1 MIRFLPEFICR
12 QYKEKKHR
20 GKFRAVSLFIDMT
33 GFTSISD
40 RLSKYGKE
48 GEEALS
54 EIINIVFEPA
64 IDSIYIHNG
73 FITGFA
79 GDAFTAVFPEDD
91 PINAIIASYEISQ
104 TFSGLALDTIHEN
117 FSVGAKIGL
126 STGNVEWGII
136 ENPLQNTY
144 YFKGDAINGAVHAQ
158 RHSKMNR
165 VIIDTRLRK
174 RLKTGIKLK
183 EVSKGYYQVKEVD
196 LSRSKIG
203 TLNAF
208 SPDRELLKRFVPE
221 EIMDMKGMG
230 EFREVVPVFV
240 NFRPEKNPEDFINAI
255 IEKTFQYGGYFNKV
269 DFGDKGGIILVLFG
283 APRARENQTKRA
295 VEFSMDVLN
304 TAKHTN
310 ARIGISV
317 GTVYAGILGSNIRGE
332 YSVLGKMVNLSARL
346 ATYGEWGKIL
356 VESHVFNQLKNIML
370 IEEKK
375 AIKLKGF
382 RKKTEVYVPLK
393 IITARSPVGKYTFV
407 GREDDLLKLKE
418 FIEPIFKGKFS
429 GVIYVDGEAG
439 IGKSVLIEELHQSLC
454 KRINYFYM
462 PADDVKQTGFFPVV
476 QFLKNYFKQD
486 DEMGMEE
493 NKKRFDEVYSH
504 LSDLAEDPEIKK
516 TLNIGKPLI
525 AELLGIEYPRTSRL
539 TPKAK
544 YNNTLFTLK
553 NIVKLESRVK
563 PTLVVFEDLQW
574 IDDSTKDFIRLL
586 VRNVEGFPF
595 GVIITGR
602 PDSKGTPLR
611 ISGLDVPQKHIN
623 LAGLNLVAS
632 TRIVHNIVGTE
643 PSTELAKVIFEK
655 SEGNPFYVEM
665 ITKYLKENGYIVKKR
680 GKATLRSKT
689 FDIPGTINSIIA
701 ARIDKLDRDLKET
714 VKIASVLGRE
724 FSIRVLSAML
734 ADRPVEKMILKGIE
748 EDIWRSMS
756 ELKYIFKHA
765 IIRDTVYNMQLKRIL
780 RELHRLAGETI
791 EKLFKN
797 NLNPYLGELAYHY
810 ENAGNVKK
818 AKMYLKK
825 AGKKA
830 SKDYRLNEALDYY
843 LRLRKFV
850 NGKERLNISLE
861 IASLKSYIGK
871 WNESV
876 EELKQVIKD
885 GEKIGYKKAVAT
897 AKVSLGTIYDKMGR
911 YKDSVKLLEEARR
924 MFEDMDDKV
933 GLASAFVRLGVVKR
947 DEGNTKLSIK
957 LTNEGLKYA
966 RETKKH
972 PVEHHALMNLGH
984 IYFDMGDYK
993 KAIHYYEESLKV
1005 AKKHRQKGNIAH
1017 SLGNLG
1023 NAYWAFRQ
1031 LDMALKLY
1039 NQALSISSAIGD
1051 VYSMAI
1057 AWLNI
1062 GMIFQE
1068 LGKLDKA
1075 EESVLKAI
1083 ELLREIGDKVDE
1095 CNALGTLGHICIE
1108 IGAFKKA
1115 KKLLEKQLRM
1125 AESIKD
1131 VFYTTV
1137 SLYYNGVLHKEMGEY
1152 KKALEFLNRGTEIG
1166 RKHGLLHIY
1175 ASCLSEKVEILIDTG
1190 EMEEADSLLEKL
1202 KELNKKLHVPTIVLR
1217 TLILEA
1223 RLMAANDKD
1232 AAEEYLK
1239 DKREKLSKQESQFLP
1254 YIDLEIY
1261 RINKDPSLRKKLI
1274 KTFIQMN
1281 EETPRYAI
1289 KKILEELKGST
1300 VNDASRKKD

>member
-12 QYKEKKHR
+12 QYKEKKHS

-40 RLSKYGKE
+40 RLKRYGKE

-79 GDAFTAVFPEDD
+79 GDAFTAVFPEED
-91 PINAIIASYEISQ
+91 PINAIIAGYEISQ
-104 TFSGLALDTIHEN
+104 TFSGLVLHTMPEKFN
-117 FSVGAKIGL
+117 VSAKIGL

-144 YFKGDAINGAVHAQ
+144 YFKGDAINGAVYAQ
-158 RHSKMNR
+158 GHSKMNR
-165 VIIDTRLRK
+165 VIIDSRLRN

-240 NFRPEKNPEDFINAI
+240 NFKPEKNPEDFINTI

-283 APRARENQTKRA
+283 APRARENQAKRA

-310 ARIGISV
+310 ARIGISG

-346 ATYGEWGKIL
+346 ATYGDWGKIL
-356 VESHVFNQLKNIML
+356 VDTHVFNQLKNSVVF
-370 IEEKK
+370 EEKDE
-375 AIKLKGF
+375 IKLKGF
-382 RKKTEVYVPLK
+382 RKKTKVYVPLK
-393 IITARSPVGKYTFV
+393 MVTARSPLGMYTFV

-439 IGKSVLIEELHQSLC
+439 IGKSVLIEELHQSLGE
-454 KRINYFYM
+454 RINYFYM

-476 QFLKNYFKQD
+476 QFLRNYFKQD
-486 DEMGMEE
+486 EEMEREE
-493 NKKRFDEVYSH
+493 NKKRFDEVYSR
-504 LSDLAEDPEIKK
+504 LYELAEDPEVKK

-525 AELLGIEYPRTSRL
+525 AELLGIDYPRTSSL

-553 NIVKLESRVK
+553 NIVKLESGEK

-602 PDSKGTPLR
+602 PDSKGNPLR
-611 ISGLDVPQKHIN
+611 ISGLDAPQKHIN
-623 LAGLNLVAS
+623 LTGLNLDAS
-632 TRIVHNIVGTE
+632 KTIIHNIVGTE

-665 ITKYLKENGYIVKKR
+665 ITKYLKENGYIVKKK

-734 ADRPVEKMILKGIE
+734 SDRPVEKMILKGIE
-748 EDIWRSMS
+748 EDIWTSMS

-818 AKMYLKK
+818 AKKYLKK
-825 AGKKA
+825 AGEKA
-830 SKDYRLNEALDYY
+830 RKDYRMKEALDYY
-843 LRLRKFV
+843 LRLRKYID
-850 NGKERLNISLE
+850 GKERIDASLQ

-871 WNESV
+871 WNESL
-876 EELKQVIKD
+876 EELMQVVKD
-885 GEKIGYKKAVAT
+885 GGKIGYKKAVAH
-897 AKVSLGTIYDKMGR
+897 AKTSIGTIYDKMGR
-911 YKDSVKLLEEARR
+911 YKESVKILEEARK
-924 MFEDMDDKV
+924 MLEDLDDKA
-933 GLASAFVRLGVVKR
+933 GLSSVLVRLGMVKR
-947 DEGNTKLSIK
+947 DIGKPDLSIELIK
-957 LTNEGLKYA
+957 EGLKYA

-972 PVEHHALMNLGH
+972 TAEHYALMNLGN
-984 IYFDMGDYK
+984 IYFDIGDYK

-1005 AKKHRQKGNIAH
+1005 AKKYRQKDNLAH

-1023 NAYWAFRQ
+1023 NAYWAFRE
-1031 LDMALKLY
+1031 LDRALKLY
-1039 NQALSISSAIGD
+1039 NQALSISSTLGD

-1057 AWLNI
+1057 AQINI
-1062 GMIFQE
+1062 GMLFQE
-1068 LGKLDKA
+1068 LGKLNKA
-1075 EESVLKAI
+1075 EDAVLKAI
-1083 ELLREIGDKVDE
+1083 ELLREIGDRVDE
-1095 CNALGTLGHICIE
+1095 CNALGTLGYIYTE
-1108 IGAFKKA
+1108 MGAFKKA
-1115 KKLLEKQLRM
+1115 KKLLEKQLKM

-1166 RKHGLLHIY
+1166 EKHGLLHIY

-1190 EMEEADSLLEKL
+1190 EMEEVEGLLEKL
-1202 KELNKKLHVPTIVLR
+1202 KELNKKLHVPTIALR
-1217 TLILEA
+1217 ALILEA
-1223 RLMAANDKD
+1223 RLMAANDKG
-1232 AAEEYLK
+1232 AAVEYLK
-1239 DKREKLSKQESQFLP
+1239 EKRGKLTEQENQFLP

-1261 RINKDPSLRKKLI
+1261 RINRDPSLREDLI
-1274 KTFIQMN
+1274 KTFTRIY
-1281 EETPRYAI
+1281 EESPKYAI
-1289 KKILEELKGST
+1289 KRIFEELEGSA
-1300 VNDASRKKD
+1300 VNDASRKKN